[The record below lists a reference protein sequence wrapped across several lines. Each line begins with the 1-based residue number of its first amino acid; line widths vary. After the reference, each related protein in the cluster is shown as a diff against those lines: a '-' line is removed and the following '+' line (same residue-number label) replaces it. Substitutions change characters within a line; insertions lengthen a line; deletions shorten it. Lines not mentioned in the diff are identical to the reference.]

1 MKVVNVNLRNALL
14 LFKQK
19 NYLGAKVAFLEL
31 IKKTEV
37 DPKLYYTLYQ
47 IFNNLNELNNAKK
60 YLIKFLEFEKKNHVA
75 LNNLANLYLKKK
87 EFNKAEVS
95 YLKAIDYKKDYLTAI
110 LNLALYYQ
118 GAGNIILAKKF
129 YNKGIELSPKN
140 LGIYFNLNKIDQ
152 NFLNEKR
159 IKFINTLLKKEKLD
173 EFSMAC
179 GYFLIAENKKKNKKY
194 EKEIESLKIAHKH
207 AFNFS
212 QKYNEQS
219 VKYWLDIMPK
229 KYNKIQYISSSGNE
243 QNKKELSPIFIIG
256 LPRSGSTIVETII
269 SSGKEKILNLGETNL
284 INWSLVNTYKK
295 ILFNNKEQDDLL
307 IEAKIIE
314 EKLFSALNNLNGF
327 NPEIK
332 LFTEKS
338 LENFFYIDLIL
349 KIFPKAKFIHTF
361 RNTQDNVFAIF
372 QKFLTNLSWTH
383 SLENI
388 LSYVDNYLK
397 IINIFKKKYPNKIL
411 SISLEKLTEKNKDI
425 TKNIYKF
432 CGIEWSDQALEFYK
446 RKDLF
451 SNTASNIQ
459 IRSKLQ
465 KYDYEKYKPY
475 KQFLKKFS
483 SKYQWIDQD

>member
-1 MKVVNVNLRNALL
+1 MWIFFDSR
-14 LFKQK
+14 KQ
-19 NYLGAKVAFLEL
+19 
-31 IKKTEV
+31 
-37 DPKLYYTLYQ
+37 
-47 IFNNLNELNNAKK
+47 
-60 YLIKFLEFEKKNHVA
+60 
-75 LNNLANLYLKKK
+75 
-87 EFNKAEVS
+87 
-95 YLKAIDYKKDYLTAI
+95 
-110 LNLALYYQ
+110 
-118 GAGNIILAKKF
+118 
-129 YNKGIELSPKN
+129 
-140 LGIYFNLNKIDQ
+140 
-152 NFLNEKR
+152 
-159 IKFINTLLKKEKLD
+159 
-173 EFSMAC
+173 
-179 GYFLIAENKKKNKKY
+179 KKNKKY

-284 INWSLVNTYKK
+284 INWSLVSTYKK

>member
-1 MKVVNVNLRNALL
+1 
-14 LFKQK
+14 
-19 NYLGAKVAFLEL
+19 
-31 IKKTEV
+31 
-37 DPKLYYTLYQ
+37 
-47 IFNNLNELNNAKK
+47 
-60 YLIKFLEFEKKNHVA
+60 
-75 LNNLANLYLKKK
+75 
-87 EFNKAEVS
+87 
-95 YLKAIDYKKDYLTAI
+95 
-110 LNLALYYQ
+110 
-118 GAGNIILAKKF
+118 
-129 YNKGIELSPKN
+129 
-140 LGIYFNLNKIDQ
+140 
-152 NFLNEKR
+152 
-159 IKFINTLLKKEKLD
+159 
-173 EFSMAC
+173 
-179 GYFLIAENKKKNKKY
+179 
-194 EKEIESLKIAHKH
+194 
-207 AFNFS
+207 
-212 QKYNEQS
+212 
-219 VKYWLDIMPK
+219 MPK

-284 INWSLVNTYKK
+284 INWSLVSTYKK